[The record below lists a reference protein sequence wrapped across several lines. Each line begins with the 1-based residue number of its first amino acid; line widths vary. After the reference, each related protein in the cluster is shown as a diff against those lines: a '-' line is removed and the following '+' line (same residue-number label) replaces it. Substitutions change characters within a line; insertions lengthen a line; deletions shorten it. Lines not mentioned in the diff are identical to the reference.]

1 MPKYGGEGGPATM
14 GEYKGWRDQEL
25 EGGGRK
31 WLRTKI
37 VISIKR
43 DTGIIS
49 FDEQKYFTLDFNEK
63 YKTMQKMAK
72 KCGIKLGGKC

>member
-1 MPKYGGEGGPATM
+1 MEEKEVLQQWGNTKVGGI
-14 GEYKGWRDQEL
+14 KNWR
-25 EGGGRK
+25 GGGRK

-49 FDEQKYFTLDFNEK
+49 FDEHKYFTLDFNEK